1 MVDTV
6 LTLTE
11 DDVGSK
17 IGPANGFLTNVTM
30 TAGPVGTC
38 REFDVGRNR
47 FQSPRLM
54 LRDDGP
60 GIPIIDADATAVPLT
75 NGVPAA
81 MLTGRFPYRGQ
92 LTVGGVPSGG
102 ATFSITLSDV

>member
-11 DDVGSK
+11 DDVGTK
-17 IGPANGFLTNVTM
+17 IGPANGFLVGLTM

-38 REFDVGRNR
+38 REFDPAKNAW
-47 FQSPRLM
+47 QSPRLT

-60 GIPIIDADATAVPLT
+60 GIPVYDVDATAVPLT
-75 NGVPAA
+75 NGVPGA
-81 MLTGRFPYRGQ
+81 MLTGRFPYKGQ

-102 ATFSITLSDV
+102 ASFSITLSDV